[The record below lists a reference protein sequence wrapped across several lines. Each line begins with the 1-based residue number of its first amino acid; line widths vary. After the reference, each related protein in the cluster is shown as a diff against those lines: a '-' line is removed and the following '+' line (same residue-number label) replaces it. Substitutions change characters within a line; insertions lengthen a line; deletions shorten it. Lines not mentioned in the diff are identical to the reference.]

1 MKVDQIFYADVTA
14 DVQAVVY
21 ALIEENTVGLVI
33 DAMSGCV
40 MIVEVAV
47 VIAQSVKRVI
57 LPVFTVKRLGVIN
70 AFVMYVANVLYRCV
84 QSAKDHQIFYV
95 DVTVDVQSVV
105 YVSIEENMVLLVINA
120 MIGYVVIVEVA
131 VVMKIH
137 PMLKIMTMMI
147 NKLTLKRTNFV

>member
-1 MKVDQIFYADVTA
+1 MILPVFTVKRVGVINAFPLYVATVVYRCVQNVKVDQIFYADVTA

-95 DVTVDVQSVV
+95 DVTVDVQS
-105 YVSIEENMVLLVINA
+105 
-120 MIGYVVIVEVA
+120 A
-131 VVMKIH
+131 V
-137 PMLKIMTMMI
+137 
-147 NKLTLKRTNFV
+147 

>member
-1 MKVDQIFYADVTA
+1 MKKVILPVFTVKRVGVINAFPLYVATVVYRCVQNVKVDQIFYADVTA

-95 DVTVDVQSVV
+95 DVTVDVQS
-105 YVSIEENMVLLVINA
+105 
-120 MIGYVVIVEVA
+120 A
-131 VVMKIH
+131 V
-137 PMLKIMTMMI
+137 
-147 NKLTLKRTNFV
+147 

>member
-1 MKVDQIFYADVTA
+1 MKKVILPVFTVKRVGVINAFPLYVATVVYRCVQNVKVDQIFYADVTA

-70 AFVMYVANVLYRCV
+70 AFVMYVANVVYRCV

-95 DVTVDVQSVV
+95 DVTVDVQS
-105 YVSIEENMVLLVINA
+105 
-120 MIGYVVIVEVA
+120 A
-131 VVMKIH
+131 V
-137 PMLKIMTMMI
+137 
-147 NKLTLKRTNFV
+147 